1 MLMKSFDTV
10 SDRTIIFVGGKVDVA
25 EAPTLYAEASRAVTD
40 GRREVVVDLYNVT
53 HLDTAAVGAL
63 VQAGQLARRHGR
75 SFAVE
80 CARGQAAVAL
90 SRARRQ

>member
-80 CARGQAAVAL
+80 CARGPAAVAL